1 METYRVLLFDIDNTL
16 LDFTAGAMQSMEA
29 IFLEAGLAYTPEM
42 FGVFQTEND
51 KLWARIERG
60 ELTIAGLRDVRWQT
74 ILACLGLE
82 ADGAAMEDA
91 FRIRLHES
99 AVPVAGA
106 RETLEHLHGKYRL
119 CAASN
124 GPYAQQVNRL
134 RRAGMYD
141 FFETLFISG
150 QIGAEKP
157 STVFFDRCM
166 EHLPG
171 VRPEQC
177 LMIGDSLTAD
187 IAGGRAAGM
196 HTCWFDPDDR
206 GSAMPP
212 QADLR
217 ITRLEQ
223 LAAPLKAAG
232 VDRLNISL
240 DTLRPERYREITRTG
255 ELENVLRGIEAA
267 ERAGF
272 ENIKLNCVLLGGM
285 NDDEIGDFVRLTAKK
300 PWQVRFI
307 ELMPMGVCAA
317 WPPERFL
324 PAQEVLSRV
333 PELRPAGRS
342 GVAQLYRL
350 PGAAGMVGLIE
361 PMSCAFCAD
370 CTRIRITAD
379 GKLKPCLHSD
389 AELALRGLSGAELE
403 AAIRQGIL
411 MKPARHRMDETGV
424 TETHRGMFAIGG

>member
-1 METYRVLLFDIDNTL
+1 METYHVLLFDIDNTL

-106 RETLEHLHGKYRL
+106 REVLEHLHGKYRL

-166 EHLPG
+166 ERLPG

-187 IAGGRAAGM
+187 IAGGRAA
-196 HTCWFDPDDR
+196 
-206 GSAMPP
+206 
-212 QADLR
+212 
-217 ITRLEQ
+217 
-223 LAAPLKAAG
+223 
-232 VDRLNISL
+232 
-240 DTLRPERYREITRTG
+240 
-255 ELENVLRGIEAA
+255 
-267 ERAGF
+267 
-272 ENIKLNCVLLGGM
+272 
-285 NDDEIGDFVRLTAKK
+285 
-300 PWQVRFI
+300 
-307 ELMPMGVCAA
+307 
-317 WPPERFL
+317 
-324 PAQEVLSRV
+324 
-333 PELRPAGRS
+333 
-342 GVAQLYRL
+342 
-350 PGAAGMVGLIE
+350 
-361 PMSCAFCAD
+361 
-370 CTRIRITAD
+370 
-379 GKLKPCLHSD
+379 
-389 AELALRGLSGAELE
+389 
-403 AAIRQGIL
+403 
-411 MKPARHRMDETGV
+411 
-424 TETHRGMFAIGG
+424 